1 MAGWPEEMDCRRLYS
16 DVFYWR
22 QCESE
27 EAFMSKTVTLRL
39 DEPVYRLFRD
49 VAERENRPISN
60 FIETA
65 VMRFVREHE
74 TVDEFEMTEIRGNV
88 ELNQS
93 LKRGHQDAKHRRGTF
108 A

>member
-1 MAGWPEEMDCRRLYS
+1 
-16 DVFYWR
+16 
-22 QCESE
+22 
-27 EAFMSKTVTLRL
+27 MSKTVTLRL

-74 TVDEFEMTEIRGNV
+74 TVDEFEMAEIRGNA
-88 ELNQS
+88 ELNRS
-93 LKRGHQDAKHRRGTF
+93 LKQGHQDAKRRRGAF

>member
-1 MAGWPEEMDCRRLYS
+1 
-16 DVFYWR
+16 
-22 QCESE
+22 
-27 EAFMSKTVTLRL
+27 MSKTVTLRL
-39 DEPVYRLFRD
+39 DDPVYRLFKG

-74 TVDEFEMTEIRGNV
+74 SVDEFEMAEIRGNV

-93 LKRGHQDAKHRRGTF
+93 MKRGHQDAKHRRGSF
-108 A
+108 V